1 MPRRKRKSDGGK
13 MREEQE
19 DLGSI
24 KREIGYKGTAA
35 DLDAT
40 DDDERYSD
48 KAAGSL
54 ANGVQV
60 CAKERENESATR
72 ESRRN
77 PA

>member
-19 DLGSI
+19 DVGAI
-24 KREIGYKGTAA
+24 KREISYKGTAA

-54 ANGVQV
+54 GVQV
-60 CAKERENESATR
+60 CAKERENESVTR